1 MTIVIIYKVFS
12 TTTSKFLSIYS
23 RLIYVFL
30 FKVFILY
37 MQAFTYLDQRI
48 YGYLEW
54 EIWLFGL
61 I

>member
-1 MTIVIIYKVFS
+1 M
-12 TTTSKFLSIYS
+12 YS
-23 RLIYVFL
+23 YS
-30 FKVFILY
+30 KVFILY